1 MKTKYTPGP
10 WRVTKTTGEKPAIES
25 DHDPHFSVAIVPR
38 RGPEM
43 FANARLIAAAPQL
56 VEALRELVANCPIT
70 YDYHGDPLDPE
81 LGAALDNAEAALK
94 AAGIGLKG
102 E

>member
-56 VEALRELVANCPIT
+56 VEVL
-70 YDYHGDPLDPE
+70 
-81 LGAALDNAEAALK
+81 AALTTTCADEGVRGMDTLLDKARAALK
-94 AAGIGLKG
+94 AAGVEL
-102 E
+102 